1 MARAPSSRTIRRL
14 VTAVLGALAVD
25 RRRGRRDDRRGERP
39 GDDRRSDGRR
49 GDTGRRAAG
58 GAGAIRVSYRPSLD
72 GDPDPGE
79 VVWGWVPY
87 EDDPTQGKDRPMVIV
102 GHRGGRLVGVP
113 LTSKRDERDP
123 QVPVG
128 TGPWDRERRDSYARV
143 DRAID
148 VDAAA
153 VRREGAILS
162 EDRFRAVVDGL
173 GRHHRVEIEAD
184 GRS

>member
-1 MARAPSSRTIRRL
+1 MARTPSSRTVRRL

-25 RRRGRRDDRRGERP
+25 RRRGRRDERRTDRRREDRPRDDRRGERGP
-39 GDDRRSDGRR
+39 T
-49 GDTGRRAAG
+49 DTGG
-58 GAGAIRVSYRPSLD
+58 TGAIRVSYRPSLD

-102 GHRGGRLVGVP
+102 GHRGRRLVGVP

-143 DRAID
+143 DRAIE

-173 GRHHRVEIEAD
+173 GRHHRVEIDAD